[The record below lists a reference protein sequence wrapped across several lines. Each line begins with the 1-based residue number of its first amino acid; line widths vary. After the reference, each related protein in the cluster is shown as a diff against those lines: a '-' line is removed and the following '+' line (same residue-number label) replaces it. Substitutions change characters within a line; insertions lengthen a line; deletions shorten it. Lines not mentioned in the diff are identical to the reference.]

1 MKYISDE
8 EAADQLEEFSNKY
21 NFLGSKFISL
31 QPYSFESEK
40 VTKDSNCSKDE
51 DEDDQTVPFK
61 EQIEKNKTL
70 E

>member
-21 NFLGSKFISL
+21 NFLGSKFMGL

-51 DEDDQTVPFK
+51 DDQTVPFK

>member
-51 DEDDQTVPFK
+51 DDQPAPFK
-61 EQIEKNKTL
+61 EHIEKNKTL

>member
-21 NFLGSKFISL
+21 NFLGSKFMSL
-31 QPYSFESEK
+31 QPFSFESEK

-51 DEDDQTVPFK
+51 DDQIVPFK